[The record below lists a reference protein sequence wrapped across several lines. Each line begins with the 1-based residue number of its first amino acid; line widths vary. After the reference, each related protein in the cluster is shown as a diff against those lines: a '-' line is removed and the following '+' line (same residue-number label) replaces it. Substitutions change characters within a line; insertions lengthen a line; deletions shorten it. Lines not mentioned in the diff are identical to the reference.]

1 MSIASNVS
9 PQWLEEQFQLWKSDP
24 GQVST
29 DWQAFFEGFELAR
42 QAPATDSDLAAKTSS
57 VDSLIYR
64 YRDLG
69 HLQAS
74 TDPLTPEQAEHAE
87 LNLAAFGLTED
98 DLDRTFY
105 PLRFPKHKAT
115 LREIIDLLKET
126 YCGKIGVEFM
136 HIQDPKKRAWLKKRM
151 EENRNQPKLD
161 RDEQLHILEKLQ
173 EATLFEAFLHRKF
186 LGQKRFSLE
195 GGEVIIPLLDTLLT
209 QAAERGVSDLIMG
222 MSHRGR
228 LNVLANTFKK
238 PLENTFAEF
247 QDNLELAFVGD
258 GDVKYHKG
266 YSTDLSLP
274 SGHTIHLSL
283 AANPS
288 HLEAVDPVVIG
299 KCRARHV
306 GYGPGGKKRVLPV
319 LLHGDAAFAGQGLVP
334 EVLNLSQ
341 LDGYQSGGTFHLI
354 INNQIGFTTAPAHAR
369 STLYATD
376 VAKML
381 MVPIFHINGE
391 DPEAA
396 AYVASLALE
405 YRQEF
410 AEDVVVEVICY
421 RRHGHNEGDEPFFTQ
436 PLMYDKIR
444 KRPPLHEIYAER
456 LIQSGVE
463 PQTVAEQ
470 ANKITQRLD
479 KALEGKPKPQTDV
492 GFQAK
497 WTGIQ
502 REYTREEPETKVAKK
517 TLIKLA
523 KHLAM
528 LPHTLNAHP
537 KIARLLKQREE
548 SVLKGGGI
556 NWANAEALAFASLLT
571 ENVPVRLSGQDSRRG
586 TFNQRHS
593 TLVDQKTGQLY
604 VPLAFLERGQAA
616 IQIYD
621 SMLSEAAVLG
631 LEYGYSLETP
641 HGLTIWEAQFG
652 DFANGAQVI
661 IDQFIGTSGT
671 KWDRSSG
678 LVMFLPHGYE
688 GQGPEHS
695 NARIERFMN
704 LCADD
709 NMHVAYPSTP
719 AQLFH
724 LLRRQCKLPYRRPL
738 IVFTPKSLLRLPACS
753 STLEELSEGSFQ
765 AILPCTTPPE
775 QVETLLLCSG
785 KIYYELQAALEAEG
799 RKDVGLLR
807 IEKLYP
813 LHQDVLQEAISR
825 YSNAKRVAWVQEEPK
840 NMGPWPHL
848 QYRLSRA
855 IGRNPEYCGRRAAA
869 APAVGSHRRHKEEQQ
884 QIIDAALGNSTD
896 S

>member
-9 PQWLEEQFQLWKSDP
+9 PEWLEEHYQLWRIAPD
-24 GQVST
+24 QVSA
-29 DWQAFFEGFELAR
+29 DWQAFFEGFDLAQ
-42 QAPATDSDLAAKTSS
+42 QAPTTDRELAAKNSA

-74 TDPLTPEQAEHAE
+74 TDPLTIEQDSHPE
-87 LNLAAFGLTED
+87 LSLAAFGLSEA
-98 DLDRTFY
+98 DLKTTFY
-105 PLRFPKHKAT
+105 PLRFPKSGAT
-115 LREIIDLLKET
+115 LQEIIELLEQT
-126 YCGKIGVEFM
+126 YCGMIGVEFM
-136 HIQDPKKRAWLKKRM
+136 HIQDPNKRDWLKQRM
-151 EENRNQPKLD
+151 EEKRNRADFSEED
-161 RDEQLHILEKLQ
+161 RLHILKKLQ

-195 GGEVIIPLLDTLLT
+195 GGEVIIPLLETLVT
-209 QAAERGVSDLIMG
+209 QSAQRGISDLVMG
-222 MSHRGR
+222 MAHRGR
-228 LNVLANTFKK
+228 LNVLANIFNK
-238 PLENTFAEF
+238 PLENIFAEF

-266 YSTDLSLP
+266 YSSDRTLA
-274 SGHTIHLSL
+274 SGHNIHLSL

-306 GYGPGGKKRVLPV
+306 SYGPGGKKRVLPV
-319 LLHGDAAFAGQGLVP
+319 LIHGDAAFAGQGLVT
-334 EVLNLSQ
+334 EVLNLS
-341 LDGYQSGGTFHLI
+341 LIDGYQSGGTFHLVL
-354 INNQIGFTTAPAHAR
+354 NNQIGFTTSPAHAR

-381 MVPIFHINGE
+381 MVPIFHVNGE
-391 DPEAA
+391 DPEAVVYA
-396 AYVASLALE
+396 TELALE
-405 YRQEF
+405 YRQQF
-410 AEDVVVEVICY
+410 GEDVVVEVICY

-444 KRPPLHEIYAER
+444 QRPPLHEIYAER
-456 LIQSGVE
+456 LLAAGISQ
-463 PQTVAEQ
+463 Q
-470 ANKITQRLD
+470 AVDESAKVITQRLEE
-479 KALEGKPKPQTDV
+479 ALEGEPQPQTDV

-502 REYTREEPETKVAKK
+502 REYSPEEPDTTVDADHLRE
-517 TLIKLA
+517 LA
-523 KHLAM
+523 SRMAS
-528 LPHTLNAHP
+528 LPEKLNAHP
-537 KIARLLKQREE
+537 KIARMLKRREE
-548 SVLKGGGI
+548 CVLEGNGI
-556 NWANAEALAFASLLT
+556 DWANAESLAFATLLT
-571 ENVPVRLSGQDSRRG
+571 ENIPVRLSGQDSRRG

-604 VPLAFLERGQAA
+604 VPLAYLKKGQAA
-616 IQIYD
+616 IQIYN

-695 NARIERFMN
+695 SARIERYMN
-704 LCADD
+704 LCAGN
-709 NMHVAYPSTP
+709 NMQVAYPSTP

-738 IVFTPKSLLRLPACS
+738 IVFTPKSLLRLPACT
-753 STLEELSEGSFQ
+753 STLEELSEGGFQ
-765 AILPCTTPPE
+765 KMIPCSIPYE
-775 QVETLLLCSG
+775 QVETLLICSG
-785 KIYYELQAALEAEG
+785 KIFYEIQAAIEEAG
-799 RKDVGLLR
+799 REDVGVMR
-807 IEKLYP
+807 IEQLYP
-813 LHQDVLQEAISR
+813 LHEEQLQEMLGR

-848 QYRLSRA
+848 HTSLIRA
-855 IGRNPEYCGRRAAA
+855 LGEEPDYCGRRPAS
-869 APAVGSHRRHKEEQQ
+869 APAVGSHRRHREEQQ
-884 QIIDAALGNSTD
+884 QIIDCALQN
-896 S
+896 

>member
-1 MSIASNVS
+1 MSVSGNVS
-9 PQWLEEQFQLWKSDP
+9 PQWLEEQYHLWKSDP
-24 GQVST
+24 TQVSP
-29 DWQAFFEGFELAR
+29 DWQAFFEGFDLAR
-42 QAPATDSDLAAKTSS
+42 QAPATDCDLAAKTSA

-69 HLQAS
+69 HLQAH
-74 TDPLTPEQAEHAE
+74 TDPLSPDQSDHAE
-87 LNLAAFGLTED
+87 LNLAAFGLTEK

-105 PLRFPKHKAT
+105 PLRFPQQSAT
-115 LREIIDLLKET
+115 LREIIALLKET

-136 HIQDPKKRAWLKKRM
+136 HIQDPAKRTWLKQRM
-151 EENRNQPKLD
+151 EEKRNQPQMD
-161 RDEQLHILEKLQ
+161 HDEQLHILEKLQ
-173 EATLFEAFLHRKF
+173 QATLFEAFLHRKF

-209 QAAERGVSDLIMG
+209 QAAERGVSDMIMG

-228 LNVLANTFKK
+228 LNVLANTFEK
-238 PLENTFAEF
+238 PLENIFAEF

-274 SGHTIHLSL
+274 SGHNIHISL

-396 AYVASLALE
+396 AYVTSLALE

-410 AEDVVVEVICY
+410 GEDVIVEVICY

-444 KRPPLHEIYAER
+444 QRPPLHEIYAEQLIKAGVDPQEVTDRSDKISKR
-456 LIQSGVE
+456 LE
-463 PQTVAEQ
+463 E
-470 ANKITQRLD
+470 
-479 KALEGKPKPQTDV
+479 ALAGEAKPQTDV

-502 REYTREEPETKVAKK
+502 REYTLEEPETKVAAEALE
-517 TLIKLA
+517 TLAMKLA
-523 KHLAM
+523 K
-528 LPHTLNAHP
+528 LPEGLNAHP
-537 KIARLLKQREE
+537 KIARLLKRREE
-548 SVLKGGGI
+548 SVLKGEGI
-556 NWANAEALAFASLLT
+556 DWANAEALAFASLLT

-616 IQIYD
+616 IQVYD

-678 LVMFLPHGYE
+678 LVLFLPHGYE

-704 LCADD
+704 LCADN

-753 STLEELSEGSFQ
+753 STLAELSEGSFQ
-765 AILPCTTPPE
+765 SILSCSTPPE
-775 QVETLLLCSG
+775 QVKTLLLCSG
-785 KIYYELQAALEAEG
+785 KISYELQAAIDAEG

-813 LHQDVLQEAISR
+813 LQQDVLQKAISR
-825 YSNAKRVAWVQEEPK
+825 YSNVKRVAWVQEEPK

-869 APAVGSHRRHKEEQQ
+869 APAVGSHRRHREEQQ
-884 QIIDAALGNSTD
+884 QIIDSALNNED
-896 S
+896 A

>member
-1 MSIASNVS
+1 MRISNNVS
-9 PQWLEEQFQLWKSDP
+9 PQWLEEQYHLWKSDP
-24 GQVST
+24 NQVSP
-29 DWQAFFEGFELAR
+29 DWQAFFEGFDLAR
-42 QAPATDSDLAAKTSS
+42 QAPATDCDLAAKTSA

-69 HLQAS
+69 HLQAN
-74 TDPLTPEQAEHAE
+74 TDPLSPDQSDHAE
-87 LNLAAFGLTED
+87 LNLAAFGLTEA
-98 DLDRTFY
+98 DLERTFS
-105 PLRFPKHKAT
+105 PLRFPQQSAT
-115 LREIIDLLKET
+115 LGEIITLLKET

-136 HIQDPKKRAWLKKRM
+136 HIQDPVKRTWLKQRM
-151 EENRNQPKLD
+151 EEKRNQPQMD

-173 EATLFEAFLHRKF
+173 QATLFEAFLHRKF

-195 GGEVIIPLLDTLLT
+195 GGEVIIPLLDTLLA

-222 MSHRGR
+222 MAHRGR

-238 PLENTFAEF
+238 PLENIFAEF

-274 SGHTIHLSL
+274 SGHNIHVSL

-319 LLHGDAAFAGQGLVP
+319 LIHGDAAFAGQGLVP

-354 INNQIGFTTAPAHAR
+354 VNNQIGFTTAPAHAR

-376 VAKML
+376 IAKML
-381 MVPIFHINGE
+381 MIPIFHVNGE

-396 AYVASLALE
+396 AYATSLALE
-405 YRQEF
+405 YRQKF
-410 AEDVVVEVICY
+410 GEDVVVEVICY

-444 KRPPLHEIYAER
+444 QRPALHEIYAER
-456 LIQSGVE
+456 LIKAGVDPHE
-463 PQTVAEQ
+463 ITVRSD
-470 ANKITQRLD
+470 KISKRLEE
-479 KALEGKPKPQTDV
+479 ALEGEPKPQTDV

-497 WTGIQ
+497 WTGVQ
-502 REYTREEPETKVAKK
+502 REYTLEEPETKVTAETLEALAK
-517 TLIKLA
+517 KLA
-523 KHLAM
+523 K
-528 LPHTLNAHP
+528 LPNGLNAHP
-537 KIARLLKQREE
+537 KIARLIKRREE
-548 SVLKGGGI
+548 SVLKGAGI
-556 NWANAEALAFASLLT
+556 DWANAEALAFASLLT

-604 VPLAFLERGQAA
+604 VPLAYLERGQAA
-616 IQIYD
+616 IQVYD

-678 LVMFLPHGYE
+678 LVLFLPHGYE

-704 LCADD
+704 LCADN

-719 AQLFH
+719 SQLFH

-753 STLEELSEGSFQ
+753 STLSDLSEGSFQ
-765 AILPCTTPPE
+765 AILSCATPPE
-775 QVETLLLCSG
+775 QVKTLLLCSG
-785 KIYYELQAALEAEG
+785 KISYELQAAIDAEG

-813 LHQDVLQEAISR
+813 LQQDVLQNAISR
-825 YSNAKRVAWVQEEPK
+825 YSNAKRVVWVQEEPK

-869 APAVGSHRRHKEEQQ
+869 APAVGSHRRHREEQQ
-884 QIIDAALGNSTD
+884 QIIDSALNNED
-896 S
+896 A

>member
-1 MSIASNVS
+1 MSLSGNVS
-9 PQWLEEQFQLWKSDP
+9 PQWLEEQYHLWKSDP
-24 GQVST
+24 TQVSP
-29 DWQAFFEGFELAR
+29 DWQAFFEGFDLAR
-42 QAPATDSDLAAKTSS
+42 QAPVTDCDLAAKTSA

-69 HLQAS
+69 HLQAK
-74 TDPLTPEQAEHAE
+74 TDPLSPDQSDHAE
-87 LNLAAFGLTED
+87 LSLAAFGLTEA
-98 DLDRTFY
+98 DLDLTFY
-105 PLRFPKHKAT
+105 PLRFPKQSAT
-115 LREIIDLLKET
+115 LREIVTLLKET

-136 HIQDPKKRAWLKKRM
+136 HIQDPTKRTWLKQRM
-151 EENRNQPKLD
+151 EEKRNQPQMS
-161 RDEQLHILEKLQ
+161 RAEQLHTLEKLQ
-173 EATLFEAFLHRKF
+173 QATLFEAFLHRKF

-209 QAAERGVSDLIMG
+209 QAAERGVSDMIMG
-222 MSHRGR
+222 MAHRGR
-228 LNVLANTFKK
+228 LNVLANTFEK
-238 PLENTFAEF
+238 PLENVFAEF

-274 SGHTIHLSL
+274 SGHNIHVSL

-319 LLHGDAAFAGQGLVP
+319 LIHGDAAFAGQGLVP
-334 EVLNLSQ
+334 EVLNLSR

-354 INNQIGFTTAPAHAR
+354 VNNQIGFTTAPAHAR

-376 VAKML
+376 IAKML
-381 MVPIFHINGE
+381 MVPIFHVNGE

-396 AYVASLALE
+396 AYVTSLALE

-410 AEDVVVEVICY
+410 GEDVVVEVICY

-436 PLMYDKIR
+436 PLMYEKIR
-444 KRPPLHEIYAER
+444 QRPALHEIYAEQ
-456 LIQSGVE
+456 LIKAGVD
-463 PQTVAEQ
+463 PQTVTDLSD
-470 ANKITQRLD
+470 KISKRLEE
-479 KALEGKPKPQTDV
+479 ALEGEPKPQTDI

-502 REYTREEPETKVAKK
+502 REYTLEEPETKVAAE
-517 TLIKLA
+517 TLEALAKKLA
-523 KHLAM
+523 K
-528 LPHTLNAHP
+528 LPDGLNAHP
-537 KIARLLKQREE
+537 KIARLVKRREE
-548 SVLKGGGI
+548 SVLKGEGI
-556 NWANAEALAFASLLT
+556 DWANAEALAFASLLT

-631 LEYGYSLETP
+631 LEYGYSLEAP

-678 LVMFLPHGYE
+678 LVLFLPHGYE

-704 LCADD
+704 LCADN

-753 STLEELSEGSFQ
+753 STLAELSEGSFQ
-765 AILPCTTPPE
+765 TILSCATPPE
-775 QVETLLLCSG
+775 QVKTLLLCSG
-785 KIYYELQAALEAEG
+785 KISYELQAAIEAEE

-813 LHQDVLQEAISR
+813 LQQDVLQNAISR
-825 YSNAKRVAWVQEEPK
+825 YSNAKRIVWVQEEPK

-848 QYRLSRA
+848 QYRLSKA

-869 APAVGSHRRHKEEQQ
+869 APAVGSHRRHREEQQ
-884 QIIDAALGNSTD
+884 QIIDSALNNED
-896 S
+896 A

>member
-1 MSIASNVS
+1 MSISGNVS
-9 PQWLEEQFQLWKSDP
+9 PQWLEEQYQLWKTEPD
-24 GQVST
+24 QVSA
-29 DWQAFFEGFELAR
+29 DWQAFFEGFDLAR
-42 QAPATDSDLAAKTSS
+42 QTPATDRDLAAKNSA

-69 HLQAS
+69 HLQAG
-74 TDPLTPEQAEHAE
+74 TDPLSPDQTNHAQ
-87 LNLAAFGLTED
+87 LNLAAFGLTEA
-98 DLDRTFY
+98 DLDQTFY
-105 PLRFPKHKAT
+105 PLRFPTQSAT
-115 LREIIDLLKET
+115 LRDIIALLKDT
-126 YCGKIGVEFM
+126 YCGAIGVEFM
-136 HIQDPKKRAWLKKRM
+136 HIQDPTKREWLKQRM
-151 EENRNQPKLD
+151 EEKRNRPEFG
-161 RDEQLHILEKLQ
+161 REEQLHTLAKLQ
-173 EATLFEAFLHRKF
+173 EATLFETFLHRKF

-195 GGEVIIPLLDTLLT
+195 GGEVIIPLLDSLLN
-209 QAAERGVSDLIMG
+209 QAAQRGVSDLIMG

-228 LNVLANTFKK
+228 LNVLANIFSK
-238 PLENTFAEF
+238 PLENIFAEF
-247 QDNLELAFVGD
+247 QDNLELAFVGE

-266 YSTDLSLP
+266 YSADIQLP
-274 SGHTIHLSL
+274 SGQNIHLSL

-306 GYGPGGKKRVLPV
+306 AYGPGGKKRVLPV
-319 LLHGDAAFAGQGLVP
+319 LIHGDAAFAGQGLVA
-334 EVLNLSQ
+334 EVLNLSRI
-341 LDGYQSGGTFHLI
+341 DGYQSGGTFHLVL
-354 INNQIGFTTAPAHAR
+354 NNQIGFTTSPAHAR

-381 MVPIFHINGE
+381 MVPIFHVNGE

-396 AYVASLALE
+396 VYASNLALE

-410 AEDVVVEVICY
+410 GEDVVVEVICY

-444 KRPPLHEIYAER
+444 QRPALHEIYAQR
-456 LIQSGVE
+456 LIKAGVA
-463 PQTVAEQ
+463 PQAVEERADRVSKRLEQ
-470 ANKITQRLD
+470 ALVEE
-479 KALEGKPKPQTDV
+479 AKPQTDV

-497 WTGIQ
+497 WIGIQ
-502 REYTREEPETKVAKK
+502 REYTPEEPETRVAAK
-517 TLIKLA
+517 TLKELA
-523 KHLAM
+523 TRLAE
-528 LPHTLNAHP
+528 LPAGLNAHP
-537 KIARLLKQREE
+537 KIARLLKRREE
-548 SVLKGGGI
+548 CVLKGAEI
-556 NWANAEALAFASLLT
+556 DWANAEALAFASLLV

-593 TLVDQKTGQLY
+593 TLVDQKTGHLY

-616 IQIYD
+616 VQIYD

-678 LVMFLPHGYE
+678 LVLFLPHGYE

-704 LCADD
+704 LCADN

-753 STLEELSEGSFQ
+753 STLEDLSEGSFQ
-765 AILPCTTPPE
+765 TILPCATPAA

-785 KIYYELQAALEAEG
+785 KIFFELLGALEAEG

-807 IEKLYP
+807 IEQLYP
-813 LHQDVLQEAISR
+813 LDQEKLEEALAR
-825 YSNAKRVAWVQEEPK
+825 YGNAKRVAWVQEEPK

-848 QYRLSRA
+848 QYRLARA
-855 IGRNPEYCGRRAAA
+855 LGRDPEYCGRRAAA
-869 APAVGSHRRHKEEQQ
+869 APAVGSHRRHRVEQQ
-884 QIIDAALGNSTD
+884 QIIDTALNRKD
-896 S
+896 A

>member
-1 MSIASNVS
+1 MSISGNVS
-9 PQWLEEQFQLWKSDP
+9 PQWLEEQYKLWESDP
-24 GQVST
+24 GQVSP
-29 DWQAFFEGFELAR
+29 DWQAFFEGFDLAR
-42 QAPATDSDLAAKTSS
+42 QLPTTDRDLAAKNSA

-69 HLQAS
+69 HLQAR
-74 TDPLTPEQAEHAE
+74 TDPLSTDQAGHAQ
-87 LNLAAFGLTED
+87 LNLAAFGLTEA
-98 DLDRTFY
+98 DLDLTFY
-105 PLRFPKHKAT
+105 PLRFPKQNVT
-115 LREIIDLLKET
+115 LREIIELLNET
-126 YCGKIGVEFM
+126 YCGTIGVEFM
-136 HIQDPKKRAWLKKRM
+136 HIQDPTKRDWLKQRM
-151 EENRNQPKLD
+151 EEKRNRPEFG
-161 RDEQLHILEKLQ
+161 RDEQLHTLTKLQ
-173 EATLFEAFLHRKF
+173 EATLFETFLHRRF

-195 GGEVIIPLLDTLLT
+195 GGEIIIPLLDSLLN
-209 QAAERGVSDLIMG
+209 QAAQRGVSDLIMG

-228 LNVLANTFKK
+228 LNVLANIFNK

-247 QDNLELAFVGD
+247 NDNLELAFVGE

-266 YSTDLSLP
+266 YSADIRLD
-274 SGHTIHLSL
+274 SGHNIHLSL

-306 GYGPGGKKRVLPV
+306 AYGPGGKKRVLPV
-319 LLHGDAAFAGQGLVP
+319 LIHGDAAFAGQGLVA
-334 EVLNLSQ
+334 EVLNLSR

-354 INNQIGFTTAPAHAR
+354 VNNQIGFTTAPVHAR

-376 VAKML
+376 IAKML
-381 MVPIFHINGE
+381 MVPIFHVNGE

-396 AYVASLALE
+396 VYAANLALE
-405 YRQEF
+405 YRQVF
-410 AEDVVVEVICY
+410 GEDVVVEVICY

-436 PLMYDKIR
+436 PLMYEKIR
-444 KRPPLHEIYAER
+444 QRPPLHEIYGAR
-456 LIQSGVE
+456 LIEAGVE
-463 PQTVAEQ
+463 PQVVSESADRI
-470 ANKITQRLD
+470 NQRLD
-479 KALEGKPKPQTDV
+479 EALEGEPKPQTDV

-502 REYTREEPETKVAKK
+502 REYTPEEPETWVAAE
-517 TLIKLA
+517 TLKGFAQHLA
-523 KHLAM
+523 K
-528 LPHTLNAHP
+528 LPSGLNAHP
-537 KIARLLKQREE
+537 KIARLLKRREE
-548 SVLKGGGI
+548 NVLEGKGI
-556 NWANAEALAFASLLT
+556 DWANAEALAFASLLA

-604 VPLAFLERGQAA
+604 VPLAFLEKGQAA

-678 LVMFLPHGYE
+678 LVLYLPHGYE

-704 LCADD
+704 LCADY
-709 NMHVAYPSTP
+709 NMQIANPSTP

-738 IVFTPKSLLRLPACS
+738 IIFTPKSLLRLPACT
-753 STLEELSEGSFQ
+753 STLEDLSEGSFQ
-765 AILPCTTPPE
+765 AILPCAIPAE

-785 KIYYELQAALEAEG
+785 KIYYELQEALE
-799 RKDVGLLR
+799 VGKRANVGILR
-807 IEKLYP
+807 IEQLYP
-813 LHQDVLQEAISR
+813 LHQEQLEKALAGYQ
-825 YSNAKRVAWVQEEPK
+825 NTKRITWVQEEPK

-848 QYRLSRA
+848 QHRLARA
-855 IGRNPEYCGRRAAA
+855 IDRDPEYCGRRAAA
-869 APAVGSHRRHKEEQQ
+869 APAVGSHRRHREEQQ
-884 QIIDAALGNSTD
+884 QIIDSALKNKD
-896 S
+896 A

>member
-1 MSIASNVS
+1 MSISGNVS
-9 PQWLEEQFQLWKSDP
+9 PQWLEEQYHLWKANPD
-24 GQVST
+24 QLST
-29 DWQAFFEGFELAR
+29 DWRAFFEGFDLA
-42 QAPATDSDLAAKTSS
+42 QQTPATDRDLAAKNSA

-69 HLQAS
+69 HLLAG
-74 TDPLTPEQAEHAE
+74 TDPLTLGQTDHAQ
-87 LNLAAFGLTED
+87 LNLAVFGLTEA

-105 PLRFPKHKAT
+105 PLRFPQPSAT
-115 LREIIDLLKET
+115 LREIIALLQET
-126 YCGKIGVEFM
+126 YCGSLGVEFM
-136 HIQDPKKRAWLKKRM
+136 HIQDPSKRDWLKQRM
-151 EENRNQPKLD
+151 EGKRNR
-161 RDEQLHILEKLQ
+161 REFEREEQLHILEKLQ

-222 MSHRGR
+222 MAHRGR
-228 LNVLANTFKK
+228 LNVLANTFRK
-238 PLENTFAEF
+238 PLENIFAEF

-266 YSTDLSLP
+266 YSTDLSLL
-274 SGHTIHLSL
+274 SGHNIHLSL

-306 GYGPGGKKRVLPV
+306 NYGPGGKKRVLPV
-319 LLHGDAAFAGQGLVP
+319 LIHGDAAFAGQGLVT

-341 LDGYQSGGTFHLI
+341 LDGYQSGGTFHLVL
-354 INNQIGFTTAPAHAR
+354 NNQIGFTTAPAHAR

-396 AYVASLALE
+396 AYATSLALE

-410 AEDVVVEVICY
+410 GEDVVVEVICY

-436 PLMYDKIR
+436 PLMYEKIR
-444 KRPPLHEIYAER
+444 QRPPLHEIYAER
-456 LIQSGVE
+456 LVKKGIT
-463 PQTVAEQ
+463 PQEIAAS
-470 ANKITQRLD
+470 ANKINERLEQ
-479 KALEGKPKPQTDV
+479 ALAGTPQPQTDV

-497 WTGIQ
+497 WTGVQ
-502 REYTREEPETKVAKK
+502 REYTPEEPETKVAAE
-517 TLIKLA
+517 TLKKLA
-523 KHLAM
+523 TRLAT
-528 LPHTLNAHP
+528 LPEKLNAHP
-537 KIARLLKQREE
+537 KIARLLERREE
-548 SVLKGGGI
+548 CVRNGEGI
-556 NWANAEALAFASLLT
+556 DWGNAETLAFASLLI

-586 TFNQRHS
+586 TFNHRHS
-593 TLVDQKTGQLY
+593 TLVDQKNGQLY
-604 VPLAFLERGQAA
+604 VPMAFLERGQAA
-616 IQIYD
+616 IQVYD

-678 LVMFLPHGYE
+678 LVMLLPHGYE

-695 NARIERFMN
+695 SARIERYMN
-704 LCADD
+704 LCAGH
-709 NMHVAYPSTP
+709 NMHVTYPSTP
-719 AQLFH
+719 AQFFH

-738 IVFTPKSLLRLPACS
+738 IVFTPKSLLRLPACA
-753 STLEELSEGSFQ
+753 STLADLSEGSFQ
-765 AILPCTTPPE
+765 AILPCDLPAE
-775 QVETLLLCSG
+775 QVKTLLICSG
-785 KIYYELQAALEAEG
+785 KIYYEIQAALEATG
-799 RKDVGLLR
+799 RNDVGVMR
-807 IEKLYP
+807 IEQLYP
-813 LHQDVLQEAISR
+813 LHEDQLQEMLVR

-848 QYRLSRA
+848 QTGLARA
-855 IGRNPEYCGRRAAA
+855 LGRELEYCGRRPASAS
-869 APAVGSHRRHKEEQQ
+869 AVGSHRRHREEQQ
-884 QIIDAALGNSTD
+884 QIIDSALENKDT
-896 S
+896 